1 MEVTPIE
8 LVRCTCCAALTVAEL
23 RRNWPGVPAGELSGE
38 PTPRVRGAG
47 YGAALF
53 ARCAR
58 ACDGEPRSLEGELEL
73 TSMAGAGEAARG
85 TWLAASVEANSATRR
100 AN

>member
-8 LVRCTCCAALTVAEL
+8 LVRCTCCAALSVAEL

-38 PTPRVRGAG
+38 PTLRVRGAG

-58 ACDGEPRSLEGELEL
+58 ACDGEPRSLK
-73 TSMAGAGEAARG
+73 
-85 TWLAASVEANSATRR
+85 ASSSSPRWREQERRHVEPGLLQA
-100 AN
+100 